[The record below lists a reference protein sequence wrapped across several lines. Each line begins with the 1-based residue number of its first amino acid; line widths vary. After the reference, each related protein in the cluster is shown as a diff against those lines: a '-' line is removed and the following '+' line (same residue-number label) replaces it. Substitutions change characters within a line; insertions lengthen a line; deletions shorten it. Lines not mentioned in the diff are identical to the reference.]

1 MSRPVS
7 VPSRKSRAAL
17 LSISSNA
24 VLITLKAIAGVLTG
38 SVAILSD
45 AIQSSMDLLAS
56 VITFFS
62 VRHADEPADAS
73 HRYGHEKLEDVSA
86 GIEAL
91 LLLAGALVIAVEA
104 VRRLL
109 GGGKVD
115 QVGVG
120 IVIVAVAASAN
131 TLVSAYLM
139 RVGKATASSALA
151 ADAAH
156 LRTDAYVSLG
166 ILGSLVLV
174 KLTGAQW
181 IDPTVG
187 IMVAALIG
195 VTGVQILRASG
206 GRLIDETLPDEE
218 LKAIIDVIESSLG
231 GAVVGY
237 HDLRARHVGAH
248 HQVDL
253 HLQFSEDTSLRE
265 AHRLSHV
272 LQDAIVARLPGTTV
286 LVHLEPE
293 ERVRPDRFADTGSL
307 ITRPGDWPPPAR

>member
-1 MSRPVS
+1 MPELVS
-7 VPSRKSRAAL
+7 IPSRKSRAAV

-109 GGGKVD
+109 SGGKVD
-115 QVGVG
+115 QVGIG

-131 TLVSAYLM
+131 TLVSAYLS
-139 RVGKATASSALA
+139 RVGKATTSAALT

-166 ILGSLVLV
+166 ILGSLVVV

-181 IDPTVG
+181 VDPTVG

-195 VTGVQILRASG
+195 VTGVRILRASG

-218 LKAIIDVIESSLG
+218 LAAIIDVIDGFLA

-237 HDLRARHVGAH
+237 HDLRARHVGAN

-253 HLQFSEDTSLRE
+253 HLQFSDDTSLRE

-272 LQDAIVARLPGTTV
+272 LQDAIVERLPGTTV

-293 ERVRPDRFADTGSL
+293 ERVRPDRFAEARPLLTP
-307 ITRPGDWPPPAR
+307 PGDLSPPTQ